1 MRDGKVIT
9 MAACKLICS
18 NFSYNLC
25 TSFFCVFAF
34 AEFLT
39 LFYSLDLRKIQQGF
53 DAVSFV
59 LLLIQL
65 IQSLWSN
72 CSLLRRLI
80 ERSGTSHPT
89 VQGYKAFQGR
99 DV

>member
-1 MRDGKVIT
+1 MYK
-9 MAACKLICS
+9 
-18 NFSYNLC
+18 F
-25 TSFFCVFAF
+25 FFCVFAF

-80 ERSGTSHPT
+80 ERSGTVIPLYRGIKHFREGMFS
-89 VQGYKAFQGR
+89 
-99 DV
+99 